1 MCYRGS
7 RIGVGGREFAGCDLV
22 DGGVRGFVF
31 FVVMA
36 SLVRYTSGV
45 RFANSISKP

>member
-7 RIGVGGREFAGCDLV
+7 RTGVGGREFAGCDLV
-22 DGGVRGFVF
+22 DGGVRGLF
-31 FVVMA
+31 FFIVMA

-45 RFANSISKP
+45 RLAISIFQS